1 MYKSFLYLCKSY
13 LYSKV
18 VCGFPQDPLRAYG
31 NTLNEHESHEST
43 QIEVRALSL
52 QVFHSCSFV
61 RFVFAIQ
68 LAGFIEDNRR
78 FFLKSL
84 GVLKKSSNFAPWKI
98 ICKRRKHMSP
108 VFRRENGY
116 KFKIFSNEEER
127 MHIHVIRAEKEA
139 KFWLEPNVELAENDG
154 FANHELNKIQK
165 MVEQYGDQ
173 FKEQFS
179 QHIGKR
185 IND

>member
-1 MYKSFLYLCKSY
+1 
-13 LYSKV
+13 
-18 VCGFPQDPLRAYG
+18 
-31 NTLNEHESHEST
+31 
-43 QIEVRALSL
+43 
-52 QVFHSCSFV
+52 
-61 RFVFAIQ
+61 
-68 LAGFIEDNRR
+68 
-78 FFLKSL
+78 
-84 GVLKKSSNFAPWKI
+84 
-98 ICKRRKHMSP
+98 
-108 VFRRENGY
+108 
-116 KFKIFSNEEER
+116 

>member
-1 MYKSFLYLCKSY
+1 
-13 LYSKV
+13 
-18 VCGFPQDPLRAYG
+18 
-31 NTLNEHESHEST
+31 
-43 QIEVRALSL
+43 
-52 QVFHSCSFV
+52 
-61 RFVFAIQ
+61 
-68 LAGFIEDNRR
+68 
-78 FFLKSL
+78 
-84 GVLKKSSNFAPWKI
+84 
-98 ICKRRKHMSP
+98 MSP